1 MTGTVYL
8 VGAGPGA
15 VDLLTVRAT
24 KLLAQADIVLHDAL
38 VSQDV
43 LALATR
49 AKLYNVGKRAKRVSV
64 DQRFI
69 GRLLV
74 RSALRHNIV
83 VRLKGGD
90 PHLFARMTE
99 EIEACRRAG
108 IPVVTTPGIS
118 AAFAAAS
125 SLGVS
130 LTSRGVS
137 RSLAF
142 VTPVCGGDTAVSAHW
157 ADAAA
162 AADTAVIYMGVL
174 QAEAVAAALL
184 TRGVPAAR
192 AVALVEGASTAAESI
207 VRGQLQ
213 DLPKLTARLGDG
225 PAIVLIGETVADT
238 ASSMSEASAA

>member
-24 KLLAQADIVLHDAL
+24 KLLAEADVVLHDAL
-38 VSQDV
+38 VSEGV
-43 LALATR
+43 LALAAR
-49 AKLYNVGKRAKRVSV
+49 AKLYNVGKRAKRVST

-69 GRLLV
+69 CRLLV

-118 AAFAAAS
+118 AAFAAAAA
-125 SLGVS
+125 LGVS
-130 LTSRGVS
+130 LTGRGVS

-142 VTPVCGGDTAVSAHW
+142 VTPVCGDDTAVNAHW

-174 QAEAVAAALL
+174 HAEEVAAALL
-184 TRGVPAAR
+184 ARGVPAAR
-192 AVALVEGASTAAESI
+192 AVAVVEAASTVAERI
-207 VRGQLQ
+207 VRGRLQ

-238 ASSMSEASAA
+238 SSSMSEASAA